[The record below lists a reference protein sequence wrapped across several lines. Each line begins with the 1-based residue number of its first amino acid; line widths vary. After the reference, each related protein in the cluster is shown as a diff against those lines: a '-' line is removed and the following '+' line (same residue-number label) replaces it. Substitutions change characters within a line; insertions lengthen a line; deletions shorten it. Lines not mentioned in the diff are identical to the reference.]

1 MNTSDLRQYRLMQQ
15 GIVRSELRTPLEVIK
30 NLGAM
35 QGQDYHG
42 SLWAIGLRTGLTQR
56 EVIAHIEK
64 REIIR
69 TWPQR
74 GTLHFVPPNDS
85 RWMVGLSAERLI
97 KGAARRREQL
107 GIDDETFLGGEK
119 ILRKAFLK
127 EKLLSRPKI
136 LKLLEEGGISV
147 DNGRGYHILWYLAQI
162 GILLIAEMDGKQQT
176 FGLLEVLFPEAKMF
190 TRPDAI
196 KLLAERYFT
205 SHGPA
210 TLQDFVWWSGLTVKD
225 ARLGVIE
232 NAHVLR
238 SELIGDTEYWL
249 DKDAKLPESTKR
261 TAYLL
266 PGFDEY
272 FLGYKDRSAIINSA
286 FMQQVVPGGN
296 GMFKP
301 TIVIDGRVVG
311 TWQRVLK
318 KNRVTVMLFPFK
330 KLNATDED
338 LLTIPA
344 KQYAD
349 FIELPVET
357 EIVY

>member
-1 MNTSDLRQYRLMQQ
+1 MNTRQLREYRLIQQ
-15 GIVRSELRTPLEVIK
+15 GITHAEIHTPLEIIK

-56 EVIAHIEK
+56 EVIKHIEK

-85 RWMVGLSAERLI
+85 KWMVGLSAERLV

-107 GIDDETFLGGEK
+107 GIDDETFLSSEK
-119 ILRKAFLK
+119 ILRRAFLK

-136 LKLLEEGGISV
+136 LKFLEEGGISV
-147 DNGRGYHILWYLAQI
+147 SDGRGYHILWYLAQI

-176 FGLLEVLFPEAKMF
+176 FGLLEVLFPEAKLLG
-190 TRPDAI
+190 RPDAI
-196 KLLAERYFT
+196 KLLAKRYFT

-249 DKDAKLPESTKR
+249 GKDATLPNASKR

-272 FLGYKDRSAIINSA
+272 FLGYKDRAVVIDLT
-286 FMQQVVPGGN
+286 FMQQVVPGNN

-301 TIVIDGRVVG
+301 TIIIDGRVVG

-318 KNRVTVMLFPFK
+318 KNRVTVKLFPFK